1 MAKLNVGVVGT
12 GYFGKFHA
20 EKYTQIPEANLV
32 GVVDINQE
40 RAQEVATKNQTQAFF
55 DPAQLYEKVEAVSI
69 AVPTPLHYSVAS
81 QFLKRRIHVLLEK
94 PITSKVREAKKLI
107 ERAHAKNLILQVGHL
122 ERFNPA
128 LTPLQPALLNPRFI
142 ESHRLRS
149 FIERAID
156 VDVVMDLMIHD
167 IDIILSLVKAEV
179 KEIRATGVPVISEH
193 ADIANAR
200 IAFKN
205 GCVANV
211 TASRVSLKSMRKIR
225 IFQPDAYFS
234 IDLAQRKVSIHRKE
248 PAPPGSFFPR
258 ITQENFSPPEYDA
271 LQAEVHAFVN
281 SVITKTPP
289 LVTGMDGL
297 KALEVAR
304 EIHKQIGAQ
313 GNVGSNF

>member
-1 MAKLNVGVVGT
+1 MTKLNVGVVGT

-20 EKYTQIPEANLV
+20 EKYTQIPEVCLV
-32 GVVDINQE
+32 GVLDINPE
-40 RAQEVATKNQTQAFF
+40 RAQEVAEKNQTKPFF
-55 DPAQLYEKVEAVSI
+55 DPKQFYDKVEAVSI
-69 AVPTPLHYSVAS
+69 AVPTPLHYAIAAE
-81 QFLKRRIHVLLEK
+81 FLKRGIHVLLEK
-94 PITSKVREAKKLI
+94 PITSKVSEARKLV
-107 ERAHAKNLILQVGHL
+107 ELAHAKNLIFQVGHL

-128 LTPLQPALLNPRFI
+128 LTPLRSTLINPRFI

-179 KEIRATGVPVISEH
+179 KEIRATGVPVISSH
-193 ADIANAR
+193 VDIANAR
-200 IAFKN
+200 IAFQN

-234 IDLAQRKVSIHRKE
+234 IDFATREVSIHRKE
-248 PAPPGSFFPR
+248 PAPQGAFFPR
-258 ITQENFSPPEYDA
+258 IVEEKFSSPEYDA
-271 LQAEVHAFVN
+271 LQSEVQAFVN
-281 SVITKTPP
+281 SVLTKTPP
-289 LVTGMDGL
+289 IVTGMDGL

-304 EIHKQIGAQ
+304 EIHRQIG
-313 GNVGSNF
+313 V

>member
-1 MAKLNVGVVGT
+1 MTKLNVGVVGA

-20 EKYTQIPEANLV
+20 EKYARIPEAHLV
-32 GVVDINQE
+32 GVLDINPE
-40 RAQEVATKNQTQAFF
+40 RAREVAEKNRTAAFV
-55 DPAQLYEKVEAVSI
+55 DPEQFYNQVEAVSI
-69 AVPTPLHYSVAS
+69 AVPTPLHYAVAS
-81 QFLKRRIHVLLEK
+81 EFLKRGIHVLLEK
-94 PITSKVREAKKLI
+94 PITAEIDEAGALVDLARE
-107 ERAHAKNLILQVGHL
+107 KNLIFQVGQL

-128 LTPLQPALLNPRFI
+128 LAPLRSTLIDPRFI

-167 IDIILSLVKAEV
+167 IDIILSLVKSEV
-179 KEIRATGVPVISEH
+179 KEIRATGVPVISPH
-193 ADIANAR
+193 IDIANAR
-200 IAFKN
+200 IAFQN

-234 IDLAQRKVSIHRKE
+234 LDFESREVSIHRKE
-248 PAPPGSFFPR
+248 PPSPESLFPK
-258 ITQENFSPPEYDA
+258 IVEEKFSPPEYDA
-271 LQAEVHAFVN
+271 LQVEVQAFVDA
-281 SVITKTPP
+281 VLTGTAP

-304 EIHKQIGAQ
+304 EIHKQITA
-313 GNVGSNF
+313 